1 MVLTRKSDLLES
13 KTILLA
19 LFAESAE
26 TSVTLTPGNFY
37 TVQLFDPN
45 WNPLVKLGPL
55 TLVRTNFF

>member
-13 KTILLA
+13 KIILLA
-19 LFAESAE
+19 LFAESVE

-45 WNPLVKLGPL
+45 WNPLVIFGPL
-55 TLVRTNFF
+55 TLVRTNLF

>member
-19 LFAESAE
+19 LFAASVE

-45 WNPLVKLGPL
+45 WNPLVTFGPL